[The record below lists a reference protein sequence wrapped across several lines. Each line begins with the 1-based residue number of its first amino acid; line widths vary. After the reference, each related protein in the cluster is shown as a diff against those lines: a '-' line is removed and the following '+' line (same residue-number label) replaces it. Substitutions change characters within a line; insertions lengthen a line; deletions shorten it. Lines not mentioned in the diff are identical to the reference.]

1 MSSALLAIGRRRT
14 TAERRRD
21 RERDIIRATRDLFDE
36 RGTIDAQIDDI
47 AKRVG
52 INKALIYRHFAGKE
66 ELFALT
72 LVDYLG
78 ELDER
83 LGVVEAPRRAPLNRL
98 RALSE
103 VFVDFC
109 LEYPAFADC
118 AMSLLRRTGEELFG
132 EITEP
137 VMTKLGTA
145 MATALAR
152 ISVIL
157 DAGQKSGVF
166 DQVDTAYLA
175 NHLYTQ
181 TLGAMHMA
189 RMGLIV
195 SRTGSGRTPG
205 HPVVHHADI
214 ETVRSTA
221 ITATLATAVG
231 RKALTSKADTG
242 KGDTAKADSK
252 AGNTKPGTRKAEN
265 SKPARTTST
274 RRSTS
279 RRAGENP

>member
-21 RERDIIRATRDLFDE
+21 REREIIRATREIFDE

-72 LVDYLG
+72 LVDYLQ
-78 ELDER
+78 ELEDS
-83 LGVVEAPRRAPLNRL
+83 LQGKDSPRRTPLNRL

-103 VFVDFC
+103 TFVDFC
-109 LEYPAFADC
+109 LGYPAFTDC

-137 VMTKLGTA
+137 VMVKLGTA
-145 MATALAR
+145 MAAPLDR
-152 ISVIL
+152 IAAIL
-157 DAGQKSGVF
+157 EAGQRTGVF
-166 DQVDTAYLA
+166 AEVDTAYLA

-181 TLGAMHMA
+181 TLGSLHMA
-189 RMGLIV
+189 RVGLIV
-195 SRTGSGRTPG
+195 SGRRPG
-205 HPVVHHADI
+205 HPVVHHADVG
-214 ETVRSTA
+214 TVRSTA

-231 RKALTSKADTG
+231 QKALT
-242 KGDTAKADSK
+242 
-252 AGNTKPGTRKAEN
+252 TKTR
-265 SKPARTTST
+265 SARA
-274 RRSTS
+274 
-279 RRAGENP
+279 RAGETS

>member
-21 RERDIIRATRDLFDE
+21 RERDIIRATRELFDE

-83 LGVVEAPRRAPLNRL
+83 LRGVDSPRRAPMNRL
-98 RALSE
+98 RGLSE

-145 MATALAR
+145 MATALER

-157 DAGQKSGVF
+157 RAGQKSGVF
-166 DQVDTAYLA
+166 DEVDTDYLA

-195 SRTGSGRTPG
+195 SRTGSGKSPG

-214 ETVRSTA
+214 DTVRSTA

-231 RKALTSKADTG
+231 RKALITKAENP
-242 KGDTAKADSK
+242 KAVTAKADSRTGSTK
-252 AGNTKPGTRKAEN
+252 AKN

>member
-21 RERDIIRATRDLFDE
+21 RERDIIRATREIFDE

-78 ELDER
+78 ELDQK
-83 LGVVEAPRRAPLNRL
+83 LDYVDNPRRQPLNRL
-98 RALSE
+98 RSLSE
-103 VFVDFC
+103 TFVDFC
-109 LEYPAFADC
+109 LQYPAFTDC
-118 AMSLLRRTGEELFG
+118 AMSLLRRTGDELFG

-137 VMTKLGTA
+137 VMVKLGTA
-145 MATALAR
+145 MAAPLGR
-152 ISVIL
+152 IATIL
-157 DAGQKSGVF
+157 KAGQRTGVF
-166 DQVDTAYLA
+166 DEVDTAYLA

-181 TLGAMHMA
+181 TLGSLHMA
-189 RMGLIV
+189 RVGLIV
-195 SRTGSGRTPG
+195 SGSGPG
-205 HPVVHHADI
+205 HPVVHHADVG
-214 ETVRSTA
+214 TVRSTA

-231 RKALTSKADTG
+231 QKALT
-242 KGDTAKADSK
+242 
-252 AGNTKPGTRKAEN
+252 TKLPTRQTTKQTR
-265 SKPARTTST
+265 SARA
-274 RRSTS
+274 
-279 RRAGENP
+279 RAGDIS

>member
-21 RERDIIRATRDLFDE
+21 RERDIIRATRELFDE

-72 LVDYLG
+72 LVDYLQ
-78 ELDER
+78 ELDD
-83 LGVVEAPRRAPLNRL
+83 LLQQNDSPRRAPLNRL
-98 RALSE
+98 KALSE
-103 VFVDFC
+103 TFVDFC
-109 LEYPAFADC
+109 LDYPAFTDC

-137 VMTKLGTA
+137 VMIKLGTA
-145 MATALAR
+145 MAAALDR
-152 ISVIL
+152 IAKVL
-157 DAGQKSGVF
+157 TAGQRAGVF
-166 DQVDTAYLA
+166 DEVDTAYLA

-181 TLGAMHMA
+181 TLGSLHMA
-189 RMGLIV
+189 RVGLIV
-195 SRTGSGRTPG
+195 SGSQPG
-205 HPVVHHADI
+205 HPVVHHADVG
-214 ETVRSTA
+214 TVRSTA

-231 RKALTSKADTG
+231 RKALNQK
-242 KGDTAKADSK
+242 TAAK
-252 AGNTKPGTRKAEN
+252 KPTTRSA
-265 SKPARTTST
+265 
-274 RRSTS
+274 
-279 RRAGENP
+279 RAGETS

>member
-21 RERDIIRATRDLFDE
+21 RERDIIRATRELFDE

-78 ELDER
+78 ELDAR
-83 LGVVEAPRRAPLNRL
+83 LAEVDGPRRTPMNRL
-98 RALSE
+98 KALSE

-118 AMSLLRRTGEELFG
+118 AMSLLRRTGQELFG

-145 MATALAR
+145 MASALER
-152 ISVIL
+152 IANIL
-157 DAGQKSGVF
+157 EAGQRSGVF
-166 DQVDTAYLA
+166 DEVDTDYLA

-181 TLGAMHMA
+181 TLGSLHMA
-189 RMGLIV
+189 RVGLIV
-195 SRTGSGRTPG
+195 SSGQPG
-205 HPVVHHADI
+205 HPVVHHADVA
-214 ETVRSTA
+214 TVRATA

-231 RKALTSKADTG
+231 RKAL
-242 KGDTAKADSK
+242 
-252 AGNTKPGTRKAEN
+252 NTKAVN
-265 SKPARTTST
+265 NKPQQHKTQRRTTT
-274 RRSTS
+274 RST
-279 RRAGENP
+279 RAGETS

>member
-21 RERDIIRATRDLFDE
+21 RERDIIRCTRELFDE
-36 RGTIDAQIDDI
+36 RGSIDAQIDEV

-72 LVDYLG
+72 LIDYLG

-83 LGVVEAPRRAPLNRL
+83 LEAVDSPRRTPMNRL

-118 AMSLLRRTGEELFG
+118 AMSLLRRTGDELFG

-137 VMTKLGTA
+137 VMLKLGTA
-145 MATALAR
+145 MGSALQR
-152 ISVIL
+152 ISTIL
-157 DAGQKSGVF
+157 VAGQRAGVF
-166 DQVDTAYLA
+166 DDVDADYLA

-181 TLGAMHMA
+181 TLGSLHMA

-195 SRTGSGRTPG
+195 SATQPG
-205 HPVVHHADI
+205 HPVVHQADVA
-214 ETVRSTA
+214 TVRETA

-231 RKALTSKADTG
+231 RRALGNIRASGNKIADG
-242 KGDTAKADSK
+242 KV
-252 AGNTKPGTRKAEN
+252 TRKPTKAT
-265 SKPARTTST
+265 AG
-274 RRSTS
+274 RST
-279 RRAGENP
+279 GETP

>member
-21 RERDIIRATRDLFDE
+21 RERDIIRATRELFDE

-72 LVDYLG
+72 LVDYLT

-83 LGVVEAPRRAPLNRL
+83 LQQVDAPRKAPMNRL
-98 RALSE
+98 KALSE

-118 AMSLLRRTGEELFG
+118 AMSLLRRTGEQLFG

-137 VMTKLGTA
+137 VMIKLGNA
-145 MATALAR
+145 MAAALDR
-152 ISVIL
+152 ISTIL
-157 DAGQKSGVF
+157 KAGQRTGVF
-166 DQVDTAYLA
+166 DEVDTDYLA

-195 SRTGSGRTPG
+195 SRQVPGKDSAPGKDSVPG

-214 ETVRSTA
+214 ATVRETA

-231 RKALTSKADTG
+231 RKALAGTTNRTPAKSSKTSKA
-242 KGDTAKADSK
+242 TA
-252 AGNTKPGTRKAEN
+252 
-265 SKPARTTST
+265 
-274 RRSTS
+274 RRSPSST
-279 RRAGENP
+279 AGENQ

>member
-21 RERDIIRATRDLFDE
+21 RELDIIRATRELFDE

-78 ELDER
+78 ELNQQLEQVDN
-83 LGVVEAPRRAPLNRL
+83 PRKAPLNRL
-98 RALSE
+98 QALSE

-118 AMSLLRRTGEELFG
+118 AMSLLRRTGDELFG

-145 MATALAR
+145 MAAALER
-152 ISVIL
+152 IAAIL
-157 DAGQKSGVF
+157 EAGQRAGVF
-166 DQVDTAYLA
+166 DEVDTDYLA

-181 TLGAMHMA
+181 TLGSLHVA
-189 RMGLIV
+189 RVGLIV
-195 SRTGSGRTPG
+195 SSGQPG
-205 HPVVHHADI
+205 HPVVHHADVG
-214 ETVRSTA
+214 TVRSTA

-231 RKALTSKADTG
+231 RKALTSKALTS
-242 KGDTAKADSK
+242 KTLAAKTVADKSPRTS
-252 AGNTKPGTRKAEN
+252 AT
-265 SKPARTTST
+265 ARTSEDTSSS
-274 RRSTS
+274 ST
-279 RRAGENP
+279 RAGETS

>member
-21 RERDIIRATRDLFDE
+21 RERDIIRATRELFDE

-78 ELDER
+78 ELDTR
-83 LGVVEAPRRAPLNRL
+83 LQAVDNPRRAPLNRL
-98 RALSE
+98 KALAE

-109 LEYPAFADC
+109 LEFPAFTDC
-118 AMSLLRRTGEELFG
+118 AMSLLRRSGEELFG

-137 VMTKLGTA
+137 VMITLGTA
-145 MATALAR
+145 MAAALGR
-152 ISVIL
+152 IAVVL
-157 DAGQKSGVF
+157 EAGQRTGAFAKA
-166 DQVDTAYLA
+166 DTAYLA

-181 TLGAMHMA
+181 TLGSLHMA
-189 RMGLIV
+189 RVGLIV
-195 SRTGSGRTPG
+195 SSGKPG
-205 HPVVHHADI
+205 HPVVHHA
-214 ETVRSTA
+214 EVATVRATA

-231 RKALTSKADTG
+231 RFAYEVPKKAQRA
-242 KGDTAKADSK
+242 
-252 AGNTKPGTRKAEN
+252 
-265 SKPARTTST
+265 
-274 RRSTS
+274 
-279 RRAGENP
+279 RRAGDQS

>member
-21 RERDIIRATRDLFDE
+21 RERDIIRATRELFDE

-83 LGVVEAPRRAPLNRL
+83 LQEVDGPRKAPMNRL
-98 RALSE
+98 RSLSE

-137 VMTKLGTA
+137 VMLKLGAA
-145 MATALAR
+145 MASALER
-152 ISVIL
+152 ISTIL
-157 DAGQKSGVF
+157 KAGQRAGVF
-166 DQVDTAYLA
+166 DEVDTDYLA

-195 SRTGSGRTPG
+195 SRQAPVLTPR
-205 HPVVHHADI
+205 PVTRWSHHADI
-214 ETVRSTA
+214 ATVRATA

-231 RKALTSKADTG
+231 RKAFTG
-242 KGDTAKADSK
+242 TTTAK
-252 AGNTKPGTRKAEN
+252 P
-265 SKPARTTST
+265 RTTRST
-274 RRSTS
+274 KATARRSNSST
-279 RRAGENP
+279 AGDNQ

>member
-21 RERDIIRATRDLFDE
+21 RERDIIRATRELFDE

-78 ELDER
+78 ELDAELEKADNAR
-83 LGVVEAPRRAPLNRL
+83 KTPLNRL

-103 VFVDFC
+103 AFVDFC
-109 LEYPAFADC
+109 LGYPAFTDC
-118 AMSLLRRTGEELFG
+118 AMSLLRRTGAELFG

-137 VMTKLGTA
+137 VMVKLGTA
-145 MATALAR
+145 MAAALDR
-152 ISVIL
+152 IAQVL
-157 DAGQKSGVF
+157 QAGQRAGVF
-166 DQVDTAYLA
+166 DVVDADYLA

-181 TLGAMHMA
+181 TLGSLHMA
-189 RMGLIV
+189 RMWLIV
-195 SRTGSGRTPG
+195 SGHPG
-205 HPVVHHADI
+205 HPVVHQANI
-214 ETVRSTA
+214 ATVRETA

-231 RKALTSKADTG
+231 RNALIRA
-242 KGDTAKADSK
+242 AA
-252 AGNTKPGTRKAEN
+252 TR
-265 SKPARTTST
+265 ST
-274 RRSTS
+274 RPQKTARST
-279 RRAGENP
+279 RAGETS

>member
-21 RERDIIRATRDLFDE
+21 RERDIIRATRELFDE

-78 ELDER
+78 ELDQK
-83 LGVVEAPRRAPLNRL
+83 LEAVDSPRKQPMNRL
-98 RALSE
+98 RELSE

-137 VMTKLGTA
+137 VMVKLGAA
-145 MATALAR
+145 MASALDR
-152 ISVIL
+152 ISTIL
-157 DAGQKSGVF
+157 KAGQRTGVF
-166 DQVDTAYLA
+166 DEVDTDYLA

-195 SRTGSGRTPG
+195 SRESHIQG

-214 ETVRSTA
+214 GTVRSTA

-231 RKALTSKADTG
+231 RKALAGTN
-242 KGDTAKADSK
+242 AKAL
-252 AGNTKPGTRKAEN
+252 AGTNAKPAAAKTT
-265 SKPARTTST
+265 ARTTAKT
-274 RRSTS
+274 TKATARRNS
-279 RRAGENP
+279 RTAGENQ